1 MPAKRGLELR
11 MRKKVTSGIMGL
23 TRPRF
28 GKRSGRLAW
37 GGGGEGLLDLD
48 KLFSQLTQ
56 PRFGKR
62 NSENGGA
69 QDLWRCMRALLDVL
83 ILIKFILL
91 EMKTLENGRYAST
104 LNKIG
109 MLTMI

>member
-1 MPAKRGLELR
+1 MAL
-11 MRKKVTSGIMGL
+11 
-23 TRPRF
+23 
-28 GKRSGRLAW
+28 
-37 GGGGEGLLDLD
+37 GGGEGLVELD

-62 NSENGGA
+62 NSENGA
-69 QDLWRCMRALLDVL
+69 AEDLWRCMRSWLDDL
-83 ILIKFILL
+83 SLIKFILL
-91 EMKTLENGRYAST
+91 EMKTLENGRNALT